1 MAESWLRFLAP
12 VLYWL
17 GTLVGPVILIV
28 ALICLLRYWR
38 LAPQCTLM
46 LSGLAVTA
54 LTSVC
59 SKAFVVAHR
68 YEWLELMEFQTVLTV
83 IGLVSTAG
91 WICFW
96 FGLILVLQHVTSRL
110 QSESSNGESRWEDG
124 SLEE

>member
-1 MAESWLRFLAP
+1 MAESWLRLLAP
-12 VLYWL
+12 VLYLL

-46 LSGLAVTA
+46 LSGLAVAA

-59 SKAFVVAHR
+59 RTAFYVANR

-83 IGLVSTAG
+83 IGLVSIAG

-110 QSESSNGESRWEDG
+110 QSESR
-124 SLEE
+124 L